1 MHRTSDS
8 VTPNRRVRASTRA
21 ALVRAIRMR
30 DRGCSEQAT
39 RREEARAFAR
49 VRADRAH
56 GELALEHV
64 VGWLRS
70 AWDEVYGPAS
80 LHSGRE
86 LAYHALVSRCL
97 ASCVGADDAA
107 TPSRSRR
114 DPIA

>member
-8 VTPNRRVRASTRA
+8 VSPNRRVVGSTRA

-30 DRGCSEQAT
+30 DRGCAEGAT
-39 RREEARAFAR
+39 RREEERAFAR
-49 VRADRAH
+49 ARRDRAR
-56 GELALEHV
+56 GDLALEHV
-64 VGWLRS
+64 VRWIRD

-97 ASCVGADDAA
+97 ASCVRADARA
-107 TPSRSRR
+107 
-114 DPIA
+114 